1 MQDFAYLFN
10 DSTASWLA
18 GRGDA
23 RFSRYERFY
32 RTARAAAADA
42 FDLEVSNERYTHLC
56 QRGSHFV
63 VSVLNTSAFRQLM
76 LFLVLLY
83 GGSLIVPVLARVQ
96 PIATG
101 AILASIFVALRVMHR
116 QQRKVA
122 RK

>member
-10 DSTASWLA
+10 DSVASWLA
-18 GRGDA
+18 GRGDG

-32 RTARAAAADA
+32 RVARAAAADA
-42 FDLEVSNERYTHLC
+42 FDLEASNEQYTQLC
-56 QRGSHFV
+56 QRSSRFV
-63 VSVLNTSAFRQLM
+63 VSVLNTNAFRQLM

-101 AILASIFVALRVMHR
+101 AILAAIFVALRVM
-116 QQRKVA
+116 
-122 RK
+122 